1 MIVDGRF
8 YRLISPF
15 ESDACAWM
23 FVAPGQERA
32 FVVYV
37 QQQTTPSM
45 PNRRLKLTGLN
56 PDFRYHIHELDA
68 DFNGDELMYAGIS
81 IPFLRDY
88 EAMRYTLDKVSV

>member
-1 MIVDGRF
+1 
-8 YRLISPF
+8 
-15 ESDACAWM
+15 
-23 FVAPGQERA
+23 
-32 FVVYV
+32 
-37 QQQTTPSM
+37 M